1 MDEQSGASGGRPAGT
16 TNERSSEGEQP
27 KRKSRR
33 GGLLALL
40 ALMVIGAL
48 GVGYWYVKLRGV
60 VSTDDAYVDGDRA
73 TVTTKMLGRIDSLC
87 ADEGDTVQAGE
98 LLIRLDDADLQAQ
111 LAQASAQLDLARRSV
126 KLAEVTE
133 ARTKDDYDRASVQFE
148 GNAIPRE
155 QLDHARA
162 ALESAQAEH
171 AIALARVET
180 ARTTVDVVRQHIDD
194 TRVTAPFTGVVAKR
208 WLLPGDVVQPGQ
220 PVFTIYDV
228 DRVWVTAVFEETK
241 LRFLPVGTRVDMTV
255 DAYPDRTFEGTVIL
269 IGSAAASQFS
279 LIPPANASG
288 NFTKVTQ
295 RVPIRIAIDRASGDA
310 ADDPVR
316 LLPGMSVVV
325 TVAR

>member
-1 MDEQSGASGGRPAGT
+1 M
-16 TNERSSEGEQP
+16 
-27 KRKSRR
+27 
-33 GGLLALL
+33 
-40 ALMVIGAL
+40 
-48 GVGYWYVKLRGV
+48 
-60 VSTDDAYVDGDRA
+60 
-73 TVTTKMLGRIDSLC
+73 
-87 ADEGDTVQAGE
+87 
-98 LLIRLDDADLQAQ
+98 
-111 LAQASAQLDLARRSV
+111 SV

-133 ARTKDDYDRASVQFE
+133 ARAKDDYDRASVQFE

-155 QLDHARA
+155 QLDHARS

-180 ARTTVDVVRQHIDD
+180 ARTALDVVRQHIDD

-220 PVFTIYDV
+220 PVLTIYDV

-255 DAYPDRTFEGTVIL
+255 DAYPDRAFTGTVIL

-279 LIPPANASG
+279 LIPPA
-288 NFTKVTQ
+288 Q
-295 RVPIRIAIDRASGDA
+295 RVGQLHQGHAAGARSASPSTGRRTA
-310 ADDPVR
+310 RSDDPPVR

-325 TVAR
+325 TVSR